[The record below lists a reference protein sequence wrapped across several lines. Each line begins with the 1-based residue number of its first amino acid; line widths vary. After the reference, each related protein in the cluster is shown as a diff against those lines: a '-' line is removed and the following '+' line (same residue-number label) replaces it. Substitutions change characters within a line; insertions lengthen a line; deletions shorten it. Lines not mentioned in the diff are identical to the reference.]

1 MRGDNPTKNRNECR
15 VNCLINAGGKGMNIK
30 DLLKDAYKEG
40 MTVADIEAALADIEF
55 PADQSAEVERLKNA
69 LSKSNSENAE
79 WKKKHREALSEEERK
94 AQETADLIKQLQEQ
108 NEKLVRESNVSK
120 HKAKF
125 LGMGY
130 EEALAGEAAVAMADG
145 DMTKVFEFQQKHL
158 EAFEKKI
165 RADAMKGTKKPVS
178 DKESG
183 PVTRE
188 QVAKMSMEERIK
200 FYQEN
205 PEDYKH
211 IYGGN

>member
-1 MRGDNPTKNRNECR
+1 MK
-15 VNCLINAGGKGMNIK
+15 LK

-40 MTVADIEAALADIEF
+40 ITVEEIESALAEVEI
-55 PADQSAEVERLKNA
+55 PADQSAEIERLKAA

-94 AQETADLIKQLQEQ
+94 AQETADLIKQLQEE
-108 NEKLVRESNVSK
+108 NATLTRESNVSK

-130 EEALAGEAAVAMADG
+130 EEALASDAAVAMTDG
-145 DMTKVFEFQQKHL
+145 DMEKLFSYQQKHQ
-158 EAFEKKI
+158 EALEKKI
-165 RADAMKGTKKPVS
+165 RADALKSTPKPVP
-178 DKESG
+178 DKEGG

-188 QVAKMSMEERIK
+188 QIAKMSMDDRIK
-200 FYQEN
+200 FYQEH
-205 PEDYKH
+205 PTEYKE

>member
-1 MRGDNPTKNRNECR
+1 
-15 VNCLINAGGKGMNIK
+15 MNIK

-40 MTVADIEAALADIEF
+40 MTVGEIEAALADVEL
-55 PADQSAEVERLKNA
+55 PTDMSAEVERLKNA

-108 NEKLVRESNVSK
+108 NEALLRESNLSK

-130 EEALAGEAAVAMADG
+130 EEALATDAAKAMVDG
-145 DMTKVFEFQQKHL
+145 DMEKVFAYQQKHQ

-165 RADAMKGTKKPVS
+165 RADALKGTPKPVP
-178 DKESG
+178 DKGEG
-183 PVTRE
+183 AITRE
-188 QVAKMSMEERIK
+188 QVSKMSVSERLK
-200 FYQEN
+200 FYKEN
-205 PEDYKH
+205 PEQFNEM
-211 IYGGN
+211 YGGN